1 MENQNPQ
8 VKVKINLVGLAMGNG
23 WTDPYR
29 QYIYGSLLYP
39 VFFT

>member
-29 QYIYGSLLYP
+29 KKTWISNFNL
-39 VFFT
+39 